1 MMFFRPQYTSN
12 LLGERKSKSNQRS
25 FFRSTTEANDG
36 IHDDVPE
43 SKIEQHSWFSL
54 FMKNLIHEWSQEAI
68 MVIQLDHPQ
77 CPKLG
82 QLWMQAEPSESQGR
96 MISKHCFI
104 KRPFIGV
111 KCRLNNKLNFIQFS
125 DIAHPP
131 TPPPQHGKTFCRLW
145 GEFVHSINSST

>member
-125 DIAHPP
+125 DIGPETTMCPPPNSP
-131 TPPPQHGKTFCRLW
+131 TPVR
-145 GEFVHSINSST
+145 